1 MPINDTTMKPFF
13 KQKKKKQTK
22 NKKNKNN
29 NKKKQKQKQQQN
41 IQYPFTMLYPQQEA
55 ESKYA

>member
-13 KQKKKKQTK
+13 KQKKTNKKQ
-22 NKKNKNN
+22 KNKNN
-29 NKKKQKQKQQQN
+29 KKKKQKQKQQQN